1 MTKFKFPLE
10 AALRLRRLQVEAE
23 TAKLHDLNLQR
34 NRLLQSIAAARQE
47 RLEASSF
54 VQNQSGVP
62 GADLRA
68 LSSFT
73 LGVEARRKALENTL
87 LRIEQ
92 MLQDQR
98 QRLVKAEQNERS
110 LSKLRETR
118 LAEWRREF
126 DRETEISAQELWL
139 FSHTTDKEG
148 NKRR

>member
-10 AALRLRRLQVEAE
+10 AALCLRRLQAEAE

-34 NRLLQSIAAARQE
+34 NRLLRSIEAAREE

-54 VQNQSGVP
+54 VHNQSGVP

-87 LRIEQ
+87 LRIDQ
-92 MLQDQR
+92 MLHDQR

-118 LAEWRREF
+118 LAEWRRDL